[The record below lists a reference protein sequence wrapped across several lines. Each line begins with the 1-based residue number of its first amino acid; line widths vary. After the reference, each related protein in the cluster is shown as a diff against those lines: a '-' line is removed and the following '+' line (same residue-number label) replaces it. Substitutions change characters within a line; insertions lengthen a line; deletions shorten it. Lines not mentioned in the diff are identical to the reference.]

1 MHLRKLMTMVLV
13 SIVLPIVNAGQKSD
27 QEILEVRMFIREY
40 IGHTVKECKKDTLGH
55 IALPKPYSVPS
66 LN

>member
-40 IGHTVKECKKDTLGH
+40 IGHTVKEC
-55 IALPKPYSVPS
+55 
-66 LN
+66 